1 MICNTVK
8 HVFPIALPRGM
19 YGQEKE
25 TAPHYGTHNSDHKE
39 AEFIEA
45 EIADQIQA
53 GHMDVFPLNAVMAL
67 PNLWCSPLM
76 VIPQVGQ
83 RPRLIFYFTWSG
95 MNKSTKHLAP
105 MEAIRFGG
113 TLHHILQQVLTVN
126 Q

>member
-1 MICNTVK
+1 
-8 HVFPIALPRGM
+8 M

-83 RPRLIFYFTWSG
+83 RPHLIFDFNINWDKRTNQTHGPY
-95 MNKSTKHLAP
+95 
-105 MEAIRFGG
+105 GG
-113 TLHHILQQVLTVN
+113 DAL
-126 Q
+126 